1 MSIKFNQ
8 LKNNCYFVEI
18 ENITLL
24 ISYESIIGFIYNK
37 DILYLNEYYIKYSKT
52 TSRHINLFK
61 QNLIYNTEKIITNND
76 MYLIF
81 KDMKINLNIIE

>member
-8 LKNNCYFVEI
+8 LKSNCYYVEI
-18 ENITLL
+18 ENIVLL
-24 ISYESIIGFIYNK
+24 ISYESIIGFIYN

-61 QNLIYNTEKIITNND
+61 QNLIYTTEKTITNTD